1 MTLQQ
6 FVKDVDIV
14 IEGTLMC
21 SIHDLPDTVC
31 FADYYDEDI
40 ANNPTD
46 YKNMVYAAAEDLAY
60 DNGFTL
66 NEY

>member
-1 MTLQQ
+1 
-6 FVKDVDIV
+6 
-14 IEGTLMC
+14 MC
-21 SIHDLPDTVC
+21 SIHDLPDTIS

-40 ANNPTD
+40 AGNPTD
-46 YKNMVYAAAEDLAY
+46 YKNMVLAAAEDLAH